1 MFLGIDDE
9 KFLRQDKVPMTKRET
24 RILTLV
30 LAKVNHAEI
39 IVDIGAGT
47 GSLSI
52 EAALFSPDSNIFAI
66 EKNPDTVELL
76 KQNVKK
82 FSADNVTILNE
93 EASKA
98 LKNFSTIDVAII
110 GGSNGYLEKILDAV
124 DEKLKIGGHIAA
136 NFISIQNLSMCLD
149 WLSRH
154 ENYKYDA
161 IQAQIN
167 RLKKFGRYDIAQ
179 ANNPVYI
186 LIAEKL
192 Q

>member
-76 KQNVKK
+76 KKNVKN
-82 FSADNVTILNE
+82 FSADNITILHD

-98 LKNFSTIDVAII
+98 LKNFSTIDFAII
-110 GGSNGYLEKILDAV
+110 GGSGGYLEKILDAV

-136 NFISIQNLSMCLD
+136 NFISIQNLSTCLD
-149 WLSRH
+149 WLKRH
-154 ENYKYDA
+154 ENYNYDA